1 MTPIPDA
8 PPVYKHREMR
18 DRLQEVID
26 AMNALDAP
34 EGVDLTALEEQVQA
48 LEARAIKQVV
58 VDGAEPDTNIAIA
71 GIVTTDELVSV
82 VRLDLGAEEK
92 FKGAEDLT
100 AEANITSD
108 GNIQLETTVTTGDKL
123 LVTYVDID
131 GNA

>member
-26 AMNALDAP
+26 AVNALDAP
-34 EGVDLTALEEQVQA
+34 EGVDLTALEDQVKA
-48 LEARAIKQVV
+48 LEARQVKTAV
-58 VDGAEPDTNIAIA
+58 VNGAAADTNIAIA
-71 GIVTTDELVSV
+71 GLVKADELVSV

-100 AEANITSD
+100 AEAKITSD
-108 GNIQLETTVTTGDKL
+108 GNIQLDTTNTTGDKL